1 MENFSLQCEKIMQ
14 QEKDSR
20 PKLLLHSCC
29 APCSSYVISYLA
41 QAFNVT
47 VFYYNPN
54 ISPREEYEKRKA
66 EQLRLIQTLG
76 VNFLDCEYEGEAF
89 TLAAQGLENEPE
101 RGARC
106 AKCFALRLQKTA
118 QAAKDGGYHWFCTT
132 LSVSP
137 LKSAPLL
144 NQIGQEMGKEYG
156 TNFLPSDFKKKGGYL
171 QSIELSRAHGLYRQD
186 YCGCAFSKA
195 QREREKEQK
204 QTERFAES
212 KEI

>member
-106 AKCFALRLQKTA
+106 TKCFALRLQKTA
-118 QAAKDGGYHWFCTT
+118 QAAKDGGFPWFCTT

>member
-106 AKCFALRLQKTA
+106 TKCFALRLQKTA
-118 QAAKDGGYHWFCTT
+118 QAAKDGGFLWFCTT

>member
-1 MENFSLQCEKIMQ
+1 VENFSLQCEKIMQ

-118 QAAKDGGYHWFCTT
+118 QAAKDGGFLWFCTT

>member
-118 QAAKDGGYHWFCTT
+118 QAAKDGGFPWFCTT